1 VGWKLR
7 DRAGQVWTLDLLGTL
22 QPGEEKVI
30 KRNGQAM
37 AMNNGGDTIDLIDPM
52 GNVVQSV
59 TYGRIDEEDEI
70 VIP

>member
-1 VGWKLR
+1 M
-7 DRAGQVWTLDLLGTL
+7 GTL